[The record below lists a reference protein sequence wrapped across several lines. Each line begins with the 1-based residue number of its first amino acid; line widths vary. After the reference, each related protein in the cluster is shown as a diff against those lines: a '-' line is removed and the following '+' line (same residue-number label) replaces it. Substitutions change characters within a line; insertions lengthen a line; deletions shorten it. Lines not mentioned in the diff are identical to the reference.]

1 MVEGDI
7 ETVDWLNWLDVCEDE
22 TPYLGRK
29 SHITELRKTCLG
41 WIRCC
46 KSENLQNTQ
55 TSKWFFMP
63 KSEKFGECIID
74 LSFD

>member
-29 SHITELRKTCLG
+29 SHITELRKNVFRMDTLLQK
-41 WIRCC
+41 R
-46 KSENLQNTQ
+46 KS
-55 TSKWFFMP
+55 SKHTDP
-63 KSEKFGECIID
+63 KMVFYAKN
-74 LSFD
+74 